1 MNFVSK
7 ALKTFGY
14 LSIPMTILVIV
25 GKFYQPEYKMVF
37 SGQGQALGENIV
49 FGVVVNLIF
58 NIFLLLGS
66 GLVFYGLGL
75 LLEGKSEK

>member
-37 SGQGQALGENIV
+37 FGQGQALGENIV

-75 LLEGKSEK
+75 LLEGKSKK